1 MDYDAVH
8 LRRVCS
14 KLIFAV
20 IFIGKI
26 EESISMLLVFSKV
39 YLWVMMEAGGYGLKN
54 EKRKS

>member
-39 YLWVMMEAGGYGLKN
+39 YLRVMMEAGGYGLKN